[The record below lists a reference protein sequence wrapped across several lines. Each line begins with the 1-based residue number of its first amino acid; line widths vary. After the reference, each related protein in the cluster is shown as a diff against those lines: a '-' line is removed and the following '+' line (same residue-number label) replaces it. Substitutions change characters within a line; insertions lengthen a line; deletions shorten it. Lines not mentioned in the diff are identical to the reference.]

1 MGFTCPTCLGL
12 QRRVAELRAQVDQ
25 LKQQLEEAHRAGK
38 RQAAPFAKGVPKKR
52 PKKPGRKP
60 GAEYGTKAHREP
72 PEHIDTILDAPLPK
86 VCPDCGGPIDET
98 HIAQQYQVEIPR
110 RPIHRQFQ
118 VHVGRCRDCHHRVQ
132 GCHPLQTSNALGA
145 AAAQLGPDTQAAIV
159 DLNKHKGLS
168 HPKVADCLKTLFG
181 ITVTPSGVTHVIQR
195 TAQRCQPIYQ
205 QLVHS
210 MPSTPW
216 TVPDETGWRVGGH
229 GAWLHAFVAAEQTI
243 YVVDP
248 TRSSKVAEDLLG
260 AAYDGI
266 LIHDGWAPYDRFD
279 TLHQQC
285 VQHLL
290 RRCQH
295 LLETAVGR
303 AARFPR
309 QVMNVLHAALALR
322 QRYLDGEVSD
332 HGLAIARSRLTNR
345 LEVLATSSP
354 KGAANQRLARHLL
367 RHLPEW
373 LTFLFLTE
381 LDATNW
387 RAELAIRFGVILRK
401 VWGGNR
407 TWRGAQAQGILMSIW
422 RTCWQRGLSAIE
434 FVSHVLRGSLVT
446 LPLPP

>member
-1 MGFTCPTCLGL
+1 MRFSCPRCLGL
-12 QRRVAELRAQVDQ
+12 QQRVAELTTQVDQ
-25 LKQQLEEAHRAGK
+25 LKQQLEEVRRAGK
-38 RQAAPFAKGVPKKR
+38 RQAAPFAKGAPKKW

-60 GAEYGTKAHREP
+60 GADYGTKAHREP
-72 PEHIDTILDAPLPK
+72 PEQIDETLDAPLPE

-110 RPIHRQFQ
+110 RPIHRQFH
-118 VHVGRCRDCHHRVQ
+118 VHVGQCRRCHHRVQ
-132 GCHPLQTSNALGA
+132 GRHPLQTSDALGA

-195 TAQRCQPIYQ
+195 AAQRCQPVYQ
-205 QLVHS
+205 QLVQS
-210 MPSTPW
+210 MPSTSW
-216 TVPDETGWRVGGH
+216 TVPDETGWRVGGL
-229 GAWLHAFVAAEQTI
+229 GAWLHAFVAATQTI
-243 YVVDP
+243 YIVDP
-248 TRSSKVAEDLLG
+248 TRSSDVAEKLLG

-266 LIHDGWAPYDRFD
+266 LIHDGWAAYDRFD

-285 VQHLL
+285 VQHVL

-295 LLETAVGR
+295 LLETATGR
-303 AARFPR
+303 AVRFPR
-309 QVMNVLHAALALR
+309 QVMDVFHAALALR

-332 HGLAIARSRLTNR
+332 HGLAIARGRLTNQ
-345 LEVLATSSP
+345 LEALASP
-354 KGAANQRLARHLL
+354 IQRNRANDRLARHLL
-367 RHLPEW
+367 KHLPEW
-373 LTFLFLTE
+373 FTFLFVPE

-407 TWRGAQAQGILMSIW
+407 TWRGAEAQGILMSIW
-422 RTCWQRGLSAIE
+422 RTCWQRGLSAVE
-434 FVSHVLRGSLVT
+434 FLSQLLRGPLVT

>member
-1 MGFTCPTCLGL
+1 L
-12 QRRVAELRAQVDQ
+12 
-25 LKQQLEEAHRAGK
+25 
-38 RQAAPFAKGVPKKR
+38 
-52 PKKPGRKP
+52 
-60 GAEYGTKAHREP
+60 
-72 PEHIDTILDAPLPK
+72 PE
-86 VCPDCGGPIDET
+86 VCPDCGGPIDEI

-110 RPIHRQFQ
+110 RPIHRQFN
-118 VHVGRCRDCHHRVQ
+118 VHIGRCRDCHHRVQ
-132 GCHPLQTSNALGA
+132 GRHALQTSDALGA

-195 TAQRCQPIYQ
+195 AAQRCQPVYQ
-205 QLVHS
+205 QLVDS
-210 MPSTPW
+210 MPSTFW

-229 GAWLHAFVAAEQTI
+229 GVWLHAFVAAEQTI

-248 TRSSKVAEDLLG
+248 TRSSAAAENLLG

-285 VQHLL
+285 LQHVLG
-290 RRCQH
+290 RCQR
-295 LLETAVGR
+295 LLETATGR

-309 QVMNVLHAALALR
+309 QVMKIFYAALALR
-322 QRYLDGEVSD
+322 ERYLDGQVSD
-332 HGLAIARSRLTNR
+332 HGLAVARGHLTNQ
-345 LEVLATSSP
+345 LQALATP
-354 KGAANQRLARHLL
+354 IQRNLANERLAGHLL
-367 RHLPEW
+367 NHLPHW
-373 LTFLFLTE
+373 FTFLFLPE

-407 TWRGAQAQGILMSIW
+407 TWRGARAQGILMSIW
-422 RTCWQRGLSAIE
+422 RTCWQRRLSAPE
-434 FVSHVLRGSLVT
+434 CLSQLLRGHLVA

>member
-1 MGFTCPTCLGL
+1 MPFSCPTCLGL
-12 QRRVAELRAQVDQ
+12 QQRVAQLTTQVDQ
-25 LKQQLEEAHRAGK
+25 LKQQLEEARRAGK
-38 RQAAPFAKGVPKKR
+38 RQAAPFAKGAPKKR

-60 GAEYGTKAHREP
+60 GAGYGTKAHREP
-72 PEHIDTILDAPLPK
+72 PEHIDETLDAPLPE
-86 VCPDCGGPIDET
+86 VCPDCGGPIDES

-110 RPIHRQFQ
+110 RPIHRQFN

-132 GCHPLQTSNALGA
+132 GRHPLQTSNALGA

-195 TAQRCQPIYQ
+195 AARRCQPVYQ
-205 QLVHS
+205 QLVDS
-210 MPSTPW
+210 MPSTSW
-216 TVPDETGWRVGGH
+216 TVPDETGWRVGGY
-229 GAWLHAFVAAEQTI
+229 GVWLHAFVAAEQTI

-248 TRSSKVAEDLLG
+248 TRSSAAAENLLG

-266 LIHDGWAPYDRFD
+266 LIHDGWAPYDCFD

-285 VQHLL
+285 LQHVL
-290 RRCQH
+290 RRCQR
-295 LLETAVGR
+295 LLETATGR

-309 QVMNVLHAALALR
+309 QVMKIFYAALALR
-322 QRYLDGEVSD
+322 ERYLDGQVSD
-332 HGLAIARSRLTNR
+332 HGLAVARGHLTNQ
-345 LEVLATSSP
+345 LQALATP
-354 KGAANQRLARHLL
+354 IQRNLANERLAGHLL
-367 RHLPEW
+367 NHLPHW
-373 LTFLFLTE
+373 FTFLFLPE

-407 TWRGAQAQGILMSIW
+407 TWRGARAQGILMSIW
-422 RTCWQRGLSAIE
+422 RTCWQRRLSAPE
-434 FVSHVLRGSLVT
+434 CLSQLLRGHLVA

>member
-1 MGFTCPTCLGL
+1 MPFSCPTCLGL
-12 QRRVAELRAQVDQ
+12 QQRVAELRAQVDQ

-38 RQAAPFAKGVPKKR
+38 RQAAPFAKGAPKKR

-60 GAEYGTKAHREP
+60 GADYGTKAHREP
-72 PEHIDTILDAPLPK
+72 PEHIDETLDAPLPE

-98 HIAQQYQVEIPR
+98 HIAQQYQAEIPR
-110 RPIHRQFQ
+110 RPIHRQFN
-118 VHVGRCRDCHHRVQ
+118 VHVGRCRDCHQRVQ
-132 GCHPLQTSNALGA
+132 GRHSLQTSDALGA

-181 ITVTPSGVTHVIQR
+181 ITVTASGVTHVIQR
-195 TAQRCQPIYQ
+195 AAQRCQPVYQ

-210 MPSTPW
+210 MPSTSW
-216 TVPDETGWRVGGH
+216 TVPDETGWRVGGQ

-248 TRSSKVAEDLLG
+248 TRSAEVAENLLG
-260 AAYDGI
+260 ADYDGI
-266 LIHDGWAPYDRFD
+266 LIHDGWAPYDCFD

-285 VQHLL
+285 LQHLL
-290 RRCQH
+290 GRCQR
-295 LLETAVGR
+295 LLETATGS

-309 QVMNVLHAALALR
+309 QVMKLFYAALALR
-322 QRYLDGEVSD
+322 ERYLDGRVSD
-332 HGLAIARSRLTNR
+332 HGLAVARGHLTNQ
-345 LEVLATSSP
+345 LQALATP
-354 KGAANQRLARHLL
+354 IQRNHANERLARHLL
-367 RHLPEW
+367 KHLPQW
-373 LTFLFLTE
+373 FTFLFVPE

-407 TWRGAQAQGILMSIW
+407 TWRGAEAQGILMSIW
-422 RTCWQRGLSAIE
+422 RTCWQRRLSALE
-434 FVSHVLRGSLVT
+434 CLSQLLRGRLVA